1 MSIHLSL
8 LYQSQW
14 FVSEDLY
21 RLNKFF
27 STVFNFFNLFLLQSS
42 IFSSTYG
49 LNKVISYVQ
58 IISKGQDKDA
68 VLCGFFK
75 IITIVQSVN
84 ELLGSFL

>member
-1 MSIHLSL
+1 MSIHLNL

-27 STVFNFFNLFLLQSS
+27 STVSNFFNLFLLQSS
-42 IFSSTYG
+42 IFSSTYA

-58 IISKGQDKDA
+58 IISKGQDEDA
-68 VLCGFFK
+68 LLCGFF
-75 IITIVQSVN
+75 
-84 ELLGSFL
+84 

>member
-42 IFSSTYG
+42 IFSITYG
-49 LNKVISYVQ
+49 LKKVISYVQ
-58 IISKGQDKDA
+58 IISKGQDA
-68 VLCGFFK
+68 VLCGLF
-75 IITIVQSVN
+75 
-84 ELLGSFL
+84 

>member
-1 MSIHLSL
+1 MSIHLNL

-27 STVFNFFNLFLLQSS
+27 STVFNFFNIFLLQSS

-58 IISKGQDKDA
+58 IISEGQDA

-75 IITIVQSVN
+75 IITVVQSVT

>member
-1 MSIHLSL
+1 MSIYLNL

-27 STVFNFFNLFLLQSS
+27 STVFNFFNIFILQSS

-58 IISKGQDKDA
+58 IISEGQDA
-68 VLCGFFK
+68 VLCGFF
-75 IITIVQSVN
+75 
-84 ELLGSFL
+84 

>member
-1 MSIHLSL
+1 MSIHLNL

-27 STVFNFFNLFLLQSS
+27 STVFNFFNLFLSQSS

-58 IISKGQDKDA
+58 IISKAQDKDA
-68 VLCGFFK
+68 VLCG
-75 IITIVQSVN
+75 
-84 ELLGSFL
+84 SFLNNHYSAVSK